1 MYTCKKCG
9 ATLKNP
15 SLPCPSCGSMLSF
28 SLAECEE
35 LMTEAALNMKLK
47 NYSEATEIYALLA
60 SFGYTE
66 AERTLAMLLE
76 EGRLMPEDPATALEY
91 YLASASKADAYSA
104 YRYACLSAHT
114 DGRVGTHDFW
124 ILVSAILGERRAFPE
139 AAKVFA
145 LRGDKDSAHY
155 YRALAADAG
164 DFSSALYLA
173 KENFKEGRAPFA
185 KWYSKKFF
193 RTLFFAPRLW
203 FSLVKVKA
211 EIPPEPVLDRRNEIL
226 CSLIYEAKEWGLD
239 LLRFKLAELLS
250 AERTKDGLYTLAM
263 LYAEGVGVKK
273 NAERAITLLDE
284 AVGLGS
290 ADAARSLATILLRGE
305 LLPPEPALAI
315 AYLERAAALGSP
327 EAYERLGDIY
337 SEGRLAK
344 MDISAAL
351 EYYRKAATLGGGSA
365 QAKLDAL
372 SYEREGYYA
381 RAIREELKNPEGAFE
396 SCQLS
401 AAMGYI
407 PAYSTLGSYYEN
419 GIGTKRSRREAY
431 RCYLLGAEAGDE
443 AATYNLGRAYAHGI
457 GTARS
462 TSLAI
467 KHLTL
472 ASRMGVKAAEGEL
485 VALYERKKRK
495 MLRSLFAAAQELY
508 YMHKYEPAR
517 KMLEVSAQLGNPKA
531 SYLLGALA
539 EFGLGEVYDRARAAR
554 LYNEAYEGGFIDSSH
569 EYKKLLL
576 KMSR

>member
-47 NYSEATEIYALLA
+47 NYSDATEIYALLA

-76 EGRLMPEDPATALEY
+76 EGRLMPEDPATALQY
-91 YLASASKADAYSA
+91 YLASASKGDAYSA

-114 DGRVGTHDFW
+114 DGRVGTREFW
-124 ILVSAILGERRAFPE
+124 ITVSAILGERRAFPE
-139 AAKVFA
+139 AAKIFA
-145 LRGDKDSAHY
+145 FRGEPEIAHY

-164 DFSSALYLA
+164 DFSSALFLA
-173 KENFKEGRAPFA
+173 KEHFKEGRTSFA
-185 KWYSKKFF
+185 KWYAKKFL
-193 RTLFFAPRLW
+193 RTLVFAPRLW
-203 FSLVKVKA
+203 FSLVRVKA
-211 EIPPEPVLDRRNEIL
+211 TLPPEPVFEKRNEIL
-226 CSLIYEAKEWGLD
+226 CSLIYDAKEYGLD
-239 LLRFKLAELLS
+239 LLRFKLSELF
-250 AERTKDGLYTLAM
+250 AKEHTPDGLYTLAM
-263 LYAEGVGVKK
+263 LYAEGVGVKS

-284 AVGLGS
+284 AAGLGS
-290 ADAARSLATILLRGE
+290 AEAALSLATILLRGE

-315 AYLERAAALGSP
+315 AYYERSAALGSS

-337 SEGRLAK
+337 AEGRLAK
-344 MDISAAL
+344 IDVCAAL
-351 EYYRKAATLGGGSA
+351 EYYRQAALLKNSSA
-365 QAKLDAL
+365 QAKLDSL

-381 RAIREELKNPEGAFE
+381 RAIREELKNPEAAFE
-396 SCQLS
+396 ACHLS

-419 GIGTKRSRREAY
+419 GIGTKINRREAY

-443 AATYNLGRAYAHGI
+443 SATYNLGRAYAHGI
-457 GTARS
+457 GTSRS

-472 ASRMGVKAAEGEL
+472 ADRMGVKAAEREL
-485 VALYERKKRK
+485 VALYERKKKK

-517 KMLEVSAQLGNPKA
+517 KMLEVSAELGNPKA

-539 EFGLGEVYDRARAAR
+539 EFGLGEVYDRTRAAK
-554 LYNEAYEGGFIDSSH
+554 LYNAAYDGGFIDSAH

-576 KMSR
+576 RMSR

>member
-1 MYTCKKCG
+1 
-9 ATLKNP
+9 
-15 SLPCPSCGSMLSF
+15 
-28 SLAECEE
+28 
-35 LMTEAALNMKLK
+35 
-47 NYSEATEIYALLA
+47 
-60 SFGYTE
+60 
-66 AERTLAMLLE
+66 
-76 EGRLMPEDPATALEY
+76 
-91 YLASASKADAYSA
+91 
-104 YRYACLSAHT
+104 
-114 DGRVGTHDFW
+114 
-124 ILVSAILGERRAFPE
+124 
-139 AAKVFA
+139 
-145 LRGDKDSAHY
+145 
-155 YRALAADAG
+155 
-164 DFSSALYLA
+164 
-173 KENFKEGRAPFA
+173 
-185 KWYSKKFF
+185 
-193 RTLFFAPRLW
+193 
-203 FSLVKVKA
+203 
-211 EIPPEPVLDRRNEIL
+211 
-226 CSLIYEAKEWGLD
+226 

-273 NAERAITLLDE
+273 NAESAITLLDE

-365 QAKLDAL
+365 QTKLDAL

-419 GIGTKRSRREAY
+419 GTGTKRSRREAY

-554 LYNEAYEGGFIDSSH
+554 LYNEAYDGGFIDSSH